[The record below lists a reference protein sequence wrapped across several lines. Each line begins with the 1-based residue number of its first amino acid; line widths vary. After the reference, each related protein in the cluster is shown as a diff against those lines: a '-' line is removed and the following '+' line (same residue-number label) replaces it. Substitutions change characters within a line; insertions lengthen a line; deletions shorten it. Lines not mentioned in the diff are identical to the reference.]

1 MAGDSDGDGGDGGG
15 GAVELTFEQAMEAVT
30 TDILGRIPDDFDEEM
45 VRKMWNLFNGR
56 NRGAVIGVR
65 VWVLGVCY
73 SSLSVLRRREWV
85 GSLSD

>member
-45 VRKMWNLFNGR
+45 VSEN
-56 NRGAVIGVR
+56 VEPI
-65 VWVLGVCY
+65 
-73 SSLSVLRRREWV
+73 
-85 GSLSD
+85 